1 MIIGG
6 LISIW
11 IGRSLP
17 KEMILSPVLFMIAWD
32 VLAVS
37 ILKDYSQ
44 NVALQ
49 VLIGT
54 IIKVVLFVITR
65 KPTQNRKTTLK

>member
-1 MIIGG
+1 MIAIAMIIGG

-17 KEMILSPVLFMIAWD
+17 KEMIVSPILFMIVWD
-32 VLAVS
+32 ILAVS

-49 VLIGT
+49 VLIAT
-54 IIKVVLFVITR
+54 IIKVILFVVLI
-65 KPTQNRKTTLK
+65 KTDTK

>member
-6 LISIW
+6 LISVW
-11 IGRSLP
+11 IGRSLT

-49 VLIGT
+49 VLIAT
-54 IIKVVLFVITR
+54 IIKVILFVVLI
-65 KPTQNRKTTLK
+65 KTDTK

>member
-17 KEMILSPVLFMIAWD
+17 KEMILSPVVFMIAWD
-32 VLAVS
+32 VLSVS

-49 VLIGT
+49 VLIAT
-54 IIKVVLFVITR
+54 IIKVILFVVLV
-65 KPTQNRKTTLK
+65 KTDMK

>member
-1 MIIGG
+1 MIAILMIIGG

-11 IGRSLP
+11 TGRSLP

-49 VLIGT
+49 VLIAT
-54 IIKVVLFVITR
+54 IIKVIMFVVLIKNDT
-65 KPTQNRKTTLK
+65 K

>member
-54 IIKVVLFVITR
+54 IIKVVLFVVLVKNDT
-65 KPTQNRKTTLK
+65 K

>member
-1 MIIGG
+1 MIAILMIIGG

-54 IIKVVLFVITR
+54 IIKVVLFVVLIKNDT
-65 KPTQNRKTTLK
+65 K

>member
-1 MIIGG
+1 MIAILMIIGG

-49 VLIGT
+49 VLIAT
-54 IIKVVLFVITR
+54 IIKVIMFVVLIKNDT
-65 KPTQNRKTTLK
+65 K

>member
-1 MIIGG
+1 MIAILMIIGG

-37 ILKDYSQ
+37 ILRDYSQ

-49 VLIGT
+49 VLIAT
-54 IIKVVLFVITR
+54 IIKVIMFVVLIKNDT
-65 KPTQNRKTTLK
+65 K

>member
-17 KEMILSPVLFMIAWD
+17 KEMILSPVVFMIAWD
-32 VLAVS
+32 VLVVS

-54 IIKVVLFVITR
+54 ILKVVLFVVLIKIDT
-65 KPTQNRKTTLK
+65 K

>member
-1 MIIGG
+1 MIAILMIIGG

-54 IIKVVLFVITR
+54 IIKVVLFVVLV
-65 KPTQNRKTTLK
+65 KTDTK

>member
-54 IIKVVLFVITR
+54 IIKVVLFVVLV
-65 KPTQNRKTTLK
+65 KTDTK

>member
-1 MIIGG
+1 MIAILMIIGG

-32 VLAVS
+32 VLSVS

-49 VLIGT
+49 VLIAT
-54 IIKVVLFVITR
+54 IIKVILFVVLI
-65 KPTQNRKTTLK
+65 KTDINQ